1 MGKKS
6 QTTHLIEAFHRDWD
20 DVQVGRQCLWW
31 LSRPFEEVFSFL
43 VFPSVVLWV
52 ENKEFV
58 GVECLPLLYNWL
70 KVKLRKRKQSLIHS
84 QLKFRLVMFTA
95 ENSPTSNASSVA
107 SRQRKSTQR
116 AWEAIDV
123 KNQITRSHHKVRRSN
138 SSSATRTTS
147 NGKYSRKE
155 TRRKIFTVRWNVLEK
170 FNRSRQMS
178 PAQQP
183 RQSSD
188 KHRN

>member
-70 KVKLRKRKQSLIHS
+70 KVKLRKRKQSLTS
-84 QLKFRLVMFTA
+84 LTA
-95 ENSPTSNASSVA
+95 EVP
-107 SRQRKSTQR
+107 SRNVHSRKL
-116 AWEAIDV
+116 
-123 KNQITRSHHKVRRSN
+123 SHLECQQCRQQTTEVHTARMRSN
-138 SSSATRTTS
+138 WREKS
-147 NGKYSRKE
+147 NHALASQGPTIQFQLRNAHNVE
-155 TRRKIFTVRWNVLEK
+155 RKIF
-170 FNRSRQMS
+170 
-178 PAQQP
+178 
-183 RQSSD
+183 
-188 KHRN
+188 